1 MDTPVEGEELQY
13 LRAVNAMQTDA
24 LLRIMRR
31 LGLAGAFNS
40 EVADEFIRRLD
51 LAEKRAALLK
61 Q

>member
-1 MDTPVEGEELQY
+1 MDTRAEGEELQY

-31 LGLAGAFNS
+31 LGLAGAFNG

-51 LAEKRAALLK
+51 LAEKRAAFLK